1 MKKRELI
8 QQFTSQLIVEK
19 KRKNK
24 VTNANITSSLITSAV
39 NLAFVNESCQSSGK
53 ISKSQVIY
61 RKINEH
67 TKDEI
72 SKCFNNITI
81 RFFKILKII
90 SRNRKLI
97 VSFDTTKEA
106 FYGKP
111 NKAKPEDRLYL
122 HPGSIAKESYFYYEF
137 MTSSITCNV
146 KEKFILNG
154 LIVPRGFYMEDYVY
168 RMISFIKQLIP
179 VELFLFDRGFGS
191 WGMIYR
197 LKELKV
203 NYIVF
208 WKKQGNWY
216 KKYLSGL
223 ENKEMKLIKR
233 TNKYNRNKT
242 CYPVSSN
249 FVIIKQYNSK
259 NFIFDWIFATNLT
272 SKLSSFYIKRYKKR
286 WGIETTYRVI
296 DKIRIYTTS
305 TNPTIRY
312 FLFMFTCFVHNIWK
326 FFQMQIGTDLTLSN
340 FKTNMIIFMT
350 ETGMIYPK
358 HYDYFKNAASKL
370 FNLKMVL

>member
-1 MKKRELI
+1 MGKNQLI
-8 QQFTSQLIVEK
+8 KQFANQLIVEK

-24 VTNANITSSLITSAV
+24 VTTSNITSSLITAAT
-39 NLAFVNESCQSSGK
+39 NLAFVNESCKSSGM

-61 RKINEH
+61 RKLNEH
-67 TKDEI
+67 TKEEI
-72 SKCFNNITI
+72 SKCFNEATI

-106 FYGKP
+106 FYGKFE
-111 NKAKPEDRLYL
+111 KALPEDRLYL
-122 HPGSIAKESYFYYEF
+122 HSGSIAKESYYYYEY

-146 KEKFILNG
+146 DEKFILNG
-154 LIVPRGFYMEDYVY
+154 LIVPIGFYMEDYVY
-168 RMISFIKQLIP
+168 EMIQFIKQLVP

-203 NYIVF
+203 NYLVF
-208 WKKQGNWY
+208 WKKQGSWY
-216 KKYLSGL
+216 KKYLDEL
-223 ENKEMKLIKR
+223 EDEEMKLIKR
-233 TNKYNRNKT
+233 TKKYNRNKT
-242 CYPVSSN
+242 NYKTSSN

-259 NFIFDWIFATNLT
+259 NFVFDWIFATNLT
-272 SKLSSFYIKRYKKR
+272 INSSSFYIKRYKKR

-305 TNPTIRY
+305 TNHIIRY

-326 FFQMQIGTDLTLSN
+326 FFQMQIGTSLTLSN
-340 FKTNMIIFMT
+340 FKTNMTIYLAK
-350 ETGMIYPK
+350 TGKIYPK
-358 HYDYFKNAASKL
+358 HYDSFENTANQL
-370 FNLKMVL
+370 FT